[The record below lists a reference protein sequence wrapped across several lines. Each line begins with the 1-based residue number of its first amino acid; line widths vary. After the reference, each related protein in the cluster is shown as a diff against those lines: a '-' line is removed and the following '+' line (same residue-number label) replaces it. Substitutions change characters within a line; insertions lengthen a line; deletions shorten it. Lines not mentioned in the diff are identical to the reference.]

1 MGNGLIQV
9 ITAITSCN
17 VIKLA
22 FCDVDW
28 MVDNF
33 WL

>member
-1 MGNGLIQV
+1 M
-9 ITAITSCN
+9 
-17 VIKLA
+17 KLA